1 MRLDDI
7 NPSIFFCYHFRIPDK
22 KISGNQVVVVAAR
35 VVSGIRL
42 TRGPQPGDRKWDGRP
57 GGLDEKLHGNKLEFG
72 EKRQNAGREGD

>member
-35 VVSGIRL
+35 VVSGIPFD
-42 TRGPQPGDRKWDGRP
+42 TG
-57 GGLDEKLHGNKLEFG
+57 
-72 EKRQNAGREGD
+72 ASAEG